1 MLMKIEESLLMNM
14 SLSVVLHNWNHL
26 KTVVVTSNI
35 NPYQRKAFSY
45 PITLSGNITTK
56 TI

>member
-1 MLMKIEESLLMNM
+1 MLMKIEESLLINM

-35 NPYQRKAFSY
+35 NTYQREASSY
-45 PITLSGNITTK
+45 PTTLSCNITTK